1 MKNFK
6 NYPKEEFDRFAIEL
20 KRICNDDSSKE
31 KKKYLFL
38 VYIYLNLK
46 IILNE
51 FFFSFVFF

>member
-31 KKKYLFL
+31 KKKNICF
-38 VYIYLNLK
+38 
-46 IILNE
+46 
-51 FFFSFVFF
+51 